1 MEGQYS
7 KKVQNYLFHW
17 NKICDIIYDR
27 VILMRVFIN
36 EAFTKAINDYLKSVE
51 QPKGVVYNS
60 FLVVVIRLLIIIYS
74 ELDIVNPMVIN
85 DEDLLKNNLAKYG
98 YSKMDLEMFFSDL
111 QVFYDIEK
119 ENENKMIKVENPN
132 FITVQKELIDMFIAK
147 KMNYNLKEKEVQDF
161 YNLLYTPYAKNPL
174 MVSYNFLMA
183 KDVLEI
189 DNYFKKQMQENVKVV
204 VPREKHLLNV
214 KAYELLNYSMD
225 QINAM
230 DANEVDKLNS
240 QVYDY
245 FKIRENAI
253 NKEYLLDKA
262 IEAIEREKNKVTSGN
277 GYVDILLVMS
287 IICTVIMVVGII
299 TFIVI

>member
-1 MEGQYS
+1 MQ
-7 KKVQNYLFHW
+7 
-17 NKICDIIYDR
+17 
-27 VILMRVFIN
+27 VFIN

-60 FLVVVIRLLIIIYS
+60 FLVVVIRLLIIMYS

-98 YSKMDLEMFFSDL
+98 YSKNNLDIFFSDL
-111 QVFYDIEK
+111 QVYYELEK
-119 ENENKMIKVENPN
+119 DNENKTIKVKNPY
-132 FITVQKELIDMFIAK
+132 FITVQKELIDMLIAK
-147 KMNYNLKEKEVQDF
+147 KLNFHLKEKEVQDF
-161 YNLLYTPYAKNPL
+161 YSLLYTPYSKNPL
-174 MVSYNFLMA
+174 QVSYNFLIA
-183 KDVLEI
+183 DDVLEI
-189 DNYFKKQMQENVKVV
+189 DNYFKKQMKENVKVV
-204 VPREKHLLNV
+204 VPREKHYLNV

-225 QINAM
+225 QINNM
-230 DANEVDKLNS
+230 DANEIDRVNH

-277 GYVDILLVMS
+277 GYVDILLIMS
-287 IICTVIMVVGII
+287 IICTVIMAVGII

>member
-1 MEGQYS
+1 MEDQYL
-7 KKVQNYLFHW
+7 KVVKFLFPW
-17 NKICDIIYDR
+17 NKSCDIMYVR
-27 VILMRVFIN
+27 VILMQVFIN

-51 QPKGVVYNS
+51 QPKSVVYNS
-60 FLVVVIRLLIIIYS
+60 FLVVVIRLLIIMYS

-98 YSKMDLEMFFSDL
+98 YSKNNLDIFFSDL
-111 QVFYDIEK
+111 QVYYELEK
-119 ENENKMIKVENPN
+119 DNENKTIKVKNPY
-132 FITVQKELIDMFIAK
+132 FITVQKELIDMLIAK
-147 KMNYNLKEKEVQDF
+147 KLNFHLKEKEVQDF
-161 YNLLYTPYAKNPL
+161 YSLLYTPYSRNPL
-174 MVSYNFLMA
+174 QVSYNFLMA
-183 KDVLEI
+183 DDVLEI
-189 DNYFKKQMQENVKVV
+189 DNYFKKQMKENVKVV
-204 VPREKHLLNV
+204 VPREKHYLNV

-225 QINAM
+225 QINNM
-230 DANEVDKLNS
+230 DANEIDRVNH

-277 GYVDILLVMS
+277 GYVDILLIMS

>member
-1 MEGQYS
+1 MQ
-7 KKVQNYLFHW
+7 
-17 NKICDIIYDR
+17 
-27 VILMRVFIN
+27 VFIN

-51 QPKGVVYNS
+51 QPKSVVYNS
-60 FLVVVIRLLIIIYS
+60 FLVVVIRLLIIMYS

-98 YSKMDLEMFFSDL
+98 YSKNNLDIFFSDL
-111 QVFYDIEK
+111 QVYYELEK
-119 ENENKMIKVENPN
+119 DNENKTIKVKNPY
-132 FITVQKELIDMFIAK
+132 FITVQKELIDMLIAK
-147 KMNYNLKEKEVQDF
+147 KLNFHLKEKEVQDF
-161 YNLLYTPYAKNPL
+161 YSLLYTPYSRNPL
-174 MVSYNFLMA
+174 QVSYNFLMA
-183 KDVLEI
+183 DDVLEI
-189 DNYFKKQMQENVKVV
+189 DNYFKKQMKENVKVA
-204 VPREKHLLNV
+204 VPREKHYLNV

-225 QINAM
+225 QINNM
-230 DANEVDKLNS
+230 DANEIDRVNH

-277 GYVDILLVMS
+277 GYVDILLIMS

>member
-1 MEGQYS
+1 MEDQYL
-7 KKVQNYLFHW
+7 KVVKFLFPW
-17 NKICDIIYDR
+17 NKSCDIMYVR
-27 VILMRVFIN
+27 VILMQVFIN

-51 QPKGVVYNS
+51 QPKSVVYNS
-60 FLVVVIRLLIIIYS
+60 FLVVVIRLLIIMYS

-98 YSKMDLEMFFSDL
+98 YSKNNLDIFFSDL
-111 QVFYDIEK
+111 QVYYELEK
-119 ENENKMIKVENPN
+119 DNENKTIKVKNPY

-161 YNLLYTPYAKNPL
+161 YSLLYTPYSKNPL
-174 MVSYNFLMA
+174 QVSYNFLMA
-183 KDVLEI
+183 DDVLEI
-189 DNYFKKQMQENVKVV
+189 DTYFKKQMKENVKVV

-225 QINAM
+225 QINNM
-230 DANEVDKLNS
+230 DASEVDRVNH

-262 IEAIEREKNKVTSGN
+262 IEAIEREQNKVTSGN

>member
-1 MEGQYS
+1 MQ
-7 KKVQNYLFHW
+7 
-17 NKICDIIYDR
+17 
-27 VILMRVFIN
+27 VFIN

-60 FLVVVIRLLIIIYS
+60 FLVVVIRLLIIMYS

-98 YSKMDLEMFFSDL
+98 YSKNNLDIFFSDL
-111 QVFYDIEK
+111 QVYYELAKD
-119 ENENKMIKVENPN
+119 NENKTIKVKNPY
-132 FITVQKELIDMFIAK
+132 FITVQKELIDMLIAK
-147 KMNYNLKEKEVQDF
+147 KLNFHLKEKEVQDF
-161 YNLLYTPYAKNPL
+161 YSLLYTPYSKNPL
-174 MVSYNFLMA
+174 QVSYNFLMA
-183 KDVLEI
+183 DDVLEI
-189 DNYFKKQMQENVKVV
+189 DNYFKKQMKENVKVV
-204 VPREKHLLNV
+204 VPREKYYLNV

-225 QINAM
+225 QINSM
-230 DANEVDKLNS
+230 DANEIDRVNH

-277 GYVDILLVMS
+277 GYVDILLIMS

>member
-1 MEGQYS
+1 MYG
-7 KKVQNYLFHW
+7 
-17 NKICDIIYDR
+17 R
-27 VILMRVFIN
+27 VILMQVFIN
-36 EAFTKAINDYLKSVE
+36 EAFTKAINDYLNSVDN
-51 QPKGVVYNS
+51 PKGIVYNS

-85 DEDLLKNNLAKYG
+85 DEELLKNNLAKYG
-98 YSKMDLEMFFSDL
+98 YSKNSLDIFFSDL
-111 QVFYDIEK
+111 QVYYDFEK
-119 ENENKMIKVENPN
+119 DNENKIIKIKNPY
-132 FITVQKELIDMFIAK
+132 FIEVQKELIDMFIAK

-161 YNLLYTPYAKNPL
+161 YGLLYTPYSINPL
-174 MVSYNFLMA
+174 QVSYNFLMA
-183 KDVLEI
+183 DDVLEI
-189 DNYFKKQMQENVKVV
+189 DNYFKKQMKENVKVV
-204 VPREKHLLNV
+204 VPREKHYLNV

-225 QINAM
+225 QINNM
-230 DANEVDKLNS
+230 DASEIDRVNH

-262 IEAIEREKNKVTSGN
+262 IEAIEREQNKVTSGN

>member
-1 MEGQYS
+1 MGDQYL
-7 KKVQNYLFHW
+7 KVVKFLFPW
-17 NKICDIIYDR
+17 NKSCDIMYVR
-27 VILMRVFIN
+27 VILMQVFIN

-51 QPKGVVYNS
+51 QPKSVVYNS
-60 FLVVVIRLLIIIYS
+60 FLVVVIRLLIIMYS

-98 YSKMDLEMFFSDL
+98 YSKNNLDIFFSDL
-111 QVFYDIEK
+111 QVYYELEK
-119 ENENKMIKVENPN
+119 DNENKTIKVKNPY
-132 FITVQKELIDMFIAK
+132 FITVQKELIDMLIAK
-147 KMNYNLKEKEVQDF
+147 KLNFHLKEKEVQDF
-161 YNLLYTPYAKNPL
+161 YSLLYTPYSRNPL
-174 MVSYNFLMA
+174 QVSYNFLMA
-183 KDVLEI
+183 DDVLEI
-189 DNYFKKQMQENVKVV
+189 DNYFKKQMKENVKVV
-204 VPREKHLLNV
+204 VPREKHYLNV

-225 QINAM
+225 QINNM
-230 DANEVDKLNS
+230 DANEIDRVNH

-277 GYVDILLVMS
+277 GYVDILLIMS

>member
-1 MEGQYS
+1 M
-7 KKVQNYLFHW
+7 
-17 NKICDIIYDR
+17 YDR
-27 VILMRVFIN
+27 VILMQVFIN
-36 EAFTKAINDYLKSVE
+36 EAFSKAIKDYLKSVE
-51 QPKGVVYNS
+51 QPKGVLYNS
-60 FLVVVIRLLIIIYS
+60 FLVVVIRLLIIMYS

-98 YSKMDLEMFFSDL
+98 YSKNDLDMFFSDL
-111 QVFYDIEK
+111 QVYYDIEK
-119 ENENKMIKVENPN
+119 ENENKMIKIKNPY
-132 FITVQKELIDMFIAK
+132 FITVQKELIDMLIAK
-147 KMNYNLKEKEVQDF
+147 KLNYNLKEKEVQDF
-161 YNLLYTPYAKNPL
+161 YSLLYTPYSKNPL
-174 MVSYNFLMA
+174 QVSYNFLMA
-183 KDVLEI
+183 DDVLEI
-189 DNYFKKQMQENVKVV
+189 DNYFKKQMKENVKAV

-225 QINAM
+225 QINNM
-230 DANEVDKLNS
+230 DASEVDRVNH

-262 IEAIEREKNKVTSGN
+262 IEAIEREQNKVTSGN

>member
-1 MEGQYS
+1 MEDQYL
-7 KKVQNYLFHW
+7 KVVKFLFPW
-17 NKICDIIYDR
+17 NKSCDIMYVR
-27 VILMRVFIN
+27 VILMQVFIN

-51 QPKGVVYNS
+51 QPKSVVYNS
-60 FLVVVIRLLIIIYS
+60 FLVVVIRLLIIMYS

-98 YSKMDLEMFFSDL
+98 YSKNNLDIFFSDL
-111 QVFYDIEK
+111 QVYYELEK
-119 ENENKMIKVENPN
+119 DNENKTIKVKNPY
-132 FITVQKELIDMFIAK
+132 FITVQKELIDMLIAK
-147 KMNYNLKEKEVQDF
+147 KLNFHLKEKEVQDF
-161 YNLLYTPYAKNPL
+161 YSLLYTPYSKNPL
-174 MVSYNFLMA
+174 QVSYNFLMA
-183 KDVLEI
+183 DDVLEI
-189 DNYFKKQMQENVKVV
+189 DNYFKKQMKENVKVV
-204 VPREKHLLNV
+204 VPREKHYLNV

-225 QINAM
+225 QINNM
-230 DANEVDKLNS
+230 DANEIDRVNH

-277 GYVDILLVMS
+277 GYVDILLIMS

>member
-1 MEGQYS
+1 MQ
-7 KKVQNYLFHW
+7 
-17 NKICDIIYDR
+17 
-27 VILMRVFIN
+27 VFIN

-51 QPKGVVYNS
+51 QPKSVVYNS
-60 FLVVVIRLLIIIYS
+60 FLVVVIRLLIIMYS

-98 YSKMDLEMFFSDL
+98 YSKNNLDIFFSDL
-111 QVFYDIEK
+111 QVYYELEK
-119 ENENKMIKVENPN
+119 DNENKTIKVKNPY
-132 FITVQKELIDMFIAK
+132 FITVQKELIDMLIAK
-147 KMNYNLKEKEVQDF
+147 KLNFHLKEKEVQDF
-161 YNLLYTPYAKNPL
+161 YSLLYTPYSRNPL
-174 MVSYNFLMA
+174 QVSYNFLMA
-183 KDVLEI
+183 DDVLEI
-189 DNYFKKQMQENVKVV
+189 DNYFKKQMKENVKVV
-204 VPREKHLLNV
+204 VPREKHYLNV

-225 QINAM
+225 QINNM
-230 DANEVDKLNS
+230 DANEIDRVNH

-277 GYVDILLVMS
+277 GYVDILLIMS

>member
-1 MEGQYS
+1 ME
-7 KKVQNYLFHW
+7 
-17 NKICDIIYDR
+17 
-27 VILMRVFIN
+27 RVFIN
-36 EAFTKAINDYLKSVE
+36 EAFTKAINDYLSSVE
-51 QPKGVVYNS
+51 NPKGVVYNS
-60 FLVVVIRLLIIIYS
+60 FLVIVIRLLIVLYS

-85 DEDLLKNNLAKYG
+85 DEELLKNNLAKYG
-98 YSKMDLEMFFSDL
+98 YSKNDLEMFLSDL
-111 QVFYDIEK
+111 QVYYDIEK
-119 ENENKMIKVENPN
+119 ENENKMIKIKNPY
-132 FITVQKELIDMFIAK
+132 FITVQKELIDMLIAK
-147 KMNYNLKEKEVQDF
+147 KLNYNLKEKEVQDF
-161 YNLLYTPYAKNPL
+161 YSLLYTPYSKNPL
-174 MVSYNFLMA
+174 QVSYNFLMA
-183 KDVLEI
+183 DDVLEI
-189 DNYFKKQMQENVKVV
+189 DNYFKKQMKENVKVV

-225 QINAM
+225 QINNM
-230 DANEVDKLNS
+230 DASEVDRVNH

-262 IEAIEREKNKVTSGN
+262 IEAIEREQNKVTSGN

>member
-1 MEGQYS
+1 MY
-7 KKVQNYLFHW
+7 V
-17 NKICDIIYDR
+17 R
-27 VILMRVFIN
+27 VILMQVFIN

-51 QPKGVVYNS
+51 QPKSVVYNS
-60 FLVVVIRLLIIIYS
+60 FLVVVIRLLIIMYS

-98 YSKMDLEMFFSDL
+98 YSKNNLDIFFSDL
-111 QVFYDIEK
+111 QVYYELAKD
-119 ENENKMIKVENPN
+119 NENKTIKVKNPY
-132 FITVQKELIDMFIAK
+132 FITVQKELIDMLIAK
-147 KMNYNLKEKEVQDF
+147 KLNFHLKEKEVQDF
-161 YNLLYTPYAKNPL
+161 YSLLYTPYSKNPL
-174 MVSYNFLMA
+174 QVSYNFLMA
-183 KDVLEI
+183 DDVLEI
-189 DNYFKKQMQENVKVV
+189 DNYFKKQMKENVKVV
-204 VPREKHLLNV
+204 VPREKHYLNV

-225 QINAM
+225 QINNM
-230 DANEVDKLNS
+230 DANEIDRVNH

-277 GYVDILLVMS
+277 GYVDILLIMS

>member
-1 MEGQYS
+1 ME
-7 KKVQNYLFHW
+7 H
-17 NKICDIIYDR
+17 
-27 VILMRVFIN
+27 VFIN
-36 EAFTKAINDYLKSVE
+36 EAFTKAINDYLSSVE
-51 QPKGVVYNS
+51 NPKGVVYNS
-60 FLVVVIRLLIIIYS
+60 FLVIVIRLLIVLYS

-85 DEDLLKNNLAKYG
+85 DEELLKNNLAKYG
-98 YSKMDLEMFFSDL
+98 YSKNDLEMFLSDL
-111 QVFYDIEK
+111 QVYYDIEK
-119 ENENKMIKVENPN
+119 ENENKMIKIQNPY
-132 FITVQKELIDMFIAK
+132 FITIQKELIDMLIAK
-147 KMNYNLKEKEVQDF
+147 KLNFHLKEKEVQDF
-161 YNLLYTPYAKNPL
+161 YDLLYTPYSKNPL
-174 MVSYNFLMA
+174 QVSYNFLMT
-183 KDVLEI
+183 DNVLEI
-189 DNYFKKQMQENVKVV
+189 DNYFRKQMKENVKMV

-225 QINAM
+225 QINSM
-230 DANEVDKLNS
+230 DANEIDRVNH